1 MTRSAPENPL
11 PTLQNALTH
20 KQLYM
25 QQRAQ
30 IVLMTLEN
38 PEASPDE
45 IAARLEL
52 TPRTVQKW
60 QQAWLDDGLHI
71 FPDELWVEI
80 ESVDET
86 DLVDGVVLS
95 DEDHQGDDGDDIEDT
110 VEDDEGDFGSD
121 EAPRMRLDL
130 EIWETAGVLPT
141 DSMWEAGRKLLR
153 FNLQTLVQYEPIAVL
168 GDDPEGVHKMRVI
181 TRRMR
186 SLFDVFRGY
195 LDMEYYKGVRKDLRS
210 VAWVLGT
217 VRDHDVLLMRM
228 DAYIEA
234 ELGGDA
240 DGLKAVH
247 KAVIKRHKKA
257 HKLMLNMF
265 RDKDYDQFI
274 THLYNLVSDPLKKF
288 PDKSTKK
295 RYTKTAAPLAYRVQE
310 IAPRIIYDCLE
321 NVRAY
326 ESQLKDAKIDTLHSL
341 RIEFKRVR
349 YTLEFFSDVLGESVL
364 RVIMATTAIQ
374 DHLGDLVDT
383 SVGITILEDIREDLP
398 KKKQGAL
405 GDYLKYLEKQRKYLK
420 STFPTAYE
428 AFNQPELREALAEA
442 IGGL

>member
-1 MTRSAPENPL
+1 
-11 PTLQNALTH
+11 
-20 KQLYM
+20 
-25 QQRAQ
+25 
-30 IVLMTLEN
+30 
-38 PEASPDE
+38 
-45 IAARLEL
+45 
-52 TPRTVQKW
+52 
-60 QQAWLDDGLHI
+60 
-71 FPDELWVEI
+71 
-80 ESVDET
+80 
-86 DLVDGVVLS
+86 
-95 DEDHQGDDGDDIEDT
+95 
-110 VEDDEGDFGSD
+110 
-121 EAPRMRLDL
+121 MRLDL

-240 DGLKAVH
+240 VGLKAVH

-341 RIEFKRVR
+341 RIEFKRFR